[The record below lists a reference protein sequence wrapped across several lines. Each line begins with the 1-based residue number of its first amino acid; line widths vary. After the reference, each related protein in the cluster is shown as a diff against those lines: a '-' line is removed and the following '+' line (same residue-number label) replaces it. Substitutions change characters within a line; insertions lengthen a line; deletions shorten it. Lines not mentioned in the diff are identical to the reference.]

1 MCSAKSTTHNRKNL
15 ILSHLGAILT
25 VSIWGASF
33 VSTKVLL
40 ENRLSP
46 SEIYILRF
54 LMAYL
59 LILIVCH
66 KKLWAHSLRDELLF
80 ASCGL
85 CAGSIYFLAENTAL
99 EYTLTT
105 NVALLTA
112 TSPLFTAMLA
122 GLIYKSERPGQG
134 AVIGSLVAFL
144 GVGCVILNSSTNLE
158 IRPLG
163 DILSLLAAVSWSVY
177 SLVLRRLNANYDI
190 WFITRKTFFYGVLTA
205 LPFAAM
211 QPGSENLIATLQK
224 PEVIG
229 NLLFLGVG
237 ASMVAYVIWART
249 VDCMGA
255 VKANNYMYLQP
266 IITMIISAIVIN
278 EHVTLIGYIGIA
290 LILGGL
296 WLGDELTRRAA
307 MKK

>member
-1 MCSAKSTTHNRKNL
+1 MSSDNTTNHNRKSL
-15 ILSHLGAILT
+15 ILGHLGAILT
-25 VSIWGASF
+25 VSMWGASF

-40 ENRLSP
+40 ENKLSP

-54 LMAYL
+54 AMAYVLVL
-59 LILIVCH
+59 LICH
-66 KKLWAHSLRDELLF
+66 KKLWARSLRDELLF
-80 ASCGL
+80 ATCGL

-99 EYTLTT
+99 QYTLTT

-122 GLIYKSERPGQG
+122 GLIYKSERPGRG
-134 AVIGSLVAFL
+134 AVIGSLIAFM
-144 GVGCVILNSSTNLE
+144 GVGCVIFNSSTNLE
-158 IRPLG
+158 VRPLG
-163 DILSLLAAVSWSVY
+163 DFLSLLAAISWSVY
-177 SLVLRRLNANYDI
+177 SLVLRRLNATYDI
-190 WFITRKTFFYGVLTA
+190 WFITRKTFFYGVITA

-211 QPGSENLIATLQK
+211 QPGSGNVLATMAK

-229 NLLFLGVG
+229 NLIFLGVG
-237 ASMVAYVIWART
+237 CSMLAYIIWART
-249 VDCMGA
+249 VDRMGA

-266 IITMIISAIVIN
+266 IVTMLISAIVIN
-278 EHVTLIGYIGIA
+278 ERVTFLGYLGIG

-307 MKK
+307 MRK

>member
-1 MCSAKSTTHNRKNL
+1 MSSEKTVNHNRKSL
-15 ILSHLGAILT
+15 ILGHLGAILT

-54 LMAYL
+54 VLAYL
-59 LILIVCH
+59 LILIICH
-66 KKLWAHSLRDELLF
+66 SRLWARTLRDELLF
-80 ASCGL
+80 ATCGL

-122 GLIYKSERPGQG
+122 GMIYKSERPGKG
-134 AVIGSLVAFL
+134 AIIGSLVAFL
-144 GVGCVILNSSTNLE
+144 GVGCVIFNSSTNLE
-158 IRPLG
+158 VRPFG

-177 SLVLRRLNANYDI
+177 SLVLRRLNATYDI

-205 LPFAAM
+205 LPFALA
-211 QPGSENLIATLQK
+211 QPTSTDLWGTLCK
-224 PEVIG
+224 PEVAG

-237 ASMVAYVIWART
+237 ASMLAYVIWART
-249 VDCMGA
+249 VERMGA

-278 EHVTLIGYIGIA
+278 EHVTLIGYLGIA

-296 WLGDELTRRAA
+296 WLGDKLSKA
-307 MKK
+307 